1 MSSCPLCKTD
11 IQEQI
16 LQGRTVALDVGHGW
30 NTSPKWDAGAEG
42 NGLTEY
48 ELNRA
53 VAYRTKQ
60 LLEALGARVPVFDYH
75 DPSIRLTL
83 RQKGA
88 RAGEVKADVFVSVH
102 HNAFNSHAQGTETL
116 IETSATAEDVRLAT
130 RIHAQLIDQIEL
142 RDRGIKRQDLSVL
155 RGCPTSIPA
164 VLTEGYF
171 IDYSSFGGSIPPEYS
186 ERYSLGLALGIRDY
200 LLRN

>member
-53 VAYRTKQ
+53 VAYRVKA
-60 LLEALGARVPVFDYH
+60 LLESVGARVAVFDYH
-75 DPSIRLTL
+75 DPAVRLTL

-88 RAGEVKADVFVSVH
+88 RAGDVKADVFVSVH
-102 HNAFNSHAQGTETL
+102 HNAFNGHAQGTEVLLETAATVEDVKLATKIHTRL
-116 IETSATAEDVRLAT
+116 IEYVG
-130 RIHAQLIDQIEL
+130 L

-164 VLTEGYF
+164 ILTEGYF
-171 IDYSSFGGSIPPEYS
+171 IDHVSFGGSIPPEYS
-186 ERYSLGLALGIRDY
+186 ERYAVGLSLGIKDY
-200 LLRN
+200 LTK

>member
-1 MSSCPLCKTD
+1 MKCELCHQDTASIVLAAKV
-11 IQEQI
+11 
-16 LQGRTVALDVGHGW
+16 VALDVGHGW

-53 VAYRTKQ
+53 VAYRVKQ
-60 LLEALGARVPVFDYH
+60 LLESVGARVAVFDYH
-75 DPSIRLTL
+75 DPAVRLTL

-88 RAGEVKADVFVSVH
+88 RAGDVKADVFVSIH
-102 HNAFNSHAQGTETL
+102 HNAFNGHAQGTETL
-116 IETSATAEDVRLAT
+116 LETAATAEDVKLAT
-130 RIHAQLIDQIEL
+130 KIHTRLIEHVGL
-142 RDRGIKRQDLSVL
+142 RDRGIKRQQLSVL

-171 IDYSSFGGSIPPEYS
+171 IDVATFGGSIPPEYT
-186 ERYSLGLALGIRDY
+186 ERYSNGLALGIKDY
-200 LLRN
+200 LKA

>member
-1 MSSCPLCKTD
+1 MKCALCHQDTD
-11 IQEQI
+11 SIV
-16 LQGRTVALDVGHGW
+16 LAGKVVALDVGHGW

-53 VAYRTKQ
+53 VAYRVKQ
-60 LLEALGARVPVFDYH
+60 LLESVGARVAVFDYH
-75 DPSIRLTL
+75 DPAVRLTL
-83 RQKGA
+83 RQKGS
-88 RAGEVKADVFVSVH
+88 RAGDVKANVFVSIH

-116 IETSATAEDVRLAT
+116 LETAATAEDVKLAT
-130 RIHAQLIDQIEL
+130 KIHARLIEHVGL

-171 IDYSSFGGSIPPEYS
+171 IDHVSFGGSIPPEYS

-200 LLRN
+200 LTKV